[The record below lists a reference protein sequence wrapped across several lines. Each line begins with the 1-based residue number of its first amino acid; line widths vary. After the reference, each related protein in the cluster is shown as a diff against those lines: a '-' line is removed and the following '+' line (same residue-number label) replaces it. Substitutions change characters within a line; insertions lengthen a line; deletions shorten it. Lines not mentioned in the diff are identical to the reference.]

1 MNVLYCQINDKS
13 LNSETLNIKTIYL
26 IKLLKLQQL
35 LTEAK
40 MCIHYKKKQTTW
52 KLQCQNVSTSA
63 RRSTLQ
69 EVYLIQRTNIFVAD
83 VSFIIVF
90 SI

>member
-40 MCIHYKKKQTTW
+40 MCIHVKKKQTFSYLEVAM
-52 KLQCQNVSTSA
+52 KCFNFCQKINLTGSLFNTMD
-63 RRSTLQ
+63 
-69 EVYLIQRTNIFVAD
+69 IFVAD